1 MEDPVAQAREA
12 FAQRKYAEA
21 AALLRSV
28 PDKTGDQY
36 LEQARAEWRSGDV
49 GSAWQ
54 SCLAAADLGRA
65 AEDPQVVADAALV
78 VRPSGPWSW
87 EIADDLHALCR
98 EALTLLGAR
107 DPERT
112 KRLEAMLV
120 ATRSPWRP
128 DRDGAHQVAD
138 PEAEFAALQ
147 ARMVELVH
155 VDNVSER
162 LLLAESAMSLASA
175 PGGDEYEAW
184 ARLWR
189 MDAWYQQG
197 RRVELDAE
205 LMGLQGV
212 TRRLQ
217 EPLWDWRTLTVRS
230 SLAFLDGAFGEAA
243 ELSDAALA
251 LGSETGNPEA
261 PFVELVMR
269 SEIAVATGEGLE
281 RVEADVR
288 RVLEDAPFFARGWHA
303 HVLAALGRMDE
314 VEVIWRAL
322 SPHLEEMPRESTEWL
337 IGTAGFA
344 ALCVQVGDRA
354 HAPVLFDLLA
364 PYADLHV
371 VGGAQFPPSGPVSL
385 FLGQLVAQMGDR
397 DRARDHL
404 VAAVAHCDAL
414 HAPVMAAA
422 ARAELDAL
430 GASTGPLSH
439 RELEISELVSA
450 GLSNR
455 AIAGRLYLSE
465 RTVENHVS
473 NALRK
478 LELRSR
484 SALATWFTKEHPA

>member
-12 FAQRKYAEA
+12 YAQRRYAEA
-21 AALLRSV
+21 AALLSSV
-28 PDKTGDQY
+28 EDKSADQY
-36 LEQARAEWRSGDV
+36 LDQARAEWRAGDI
-49 GSAWQ
+49 GSAWE
-54 SCLAAADLGRA
+54 SCLVAADLGRA
-65 AEDPQVVADAALV
+65 ANDAAVVADAALV
-78 VRPSGPWSW
+78 VRSSGPWSW

-98 EALTLLGAR
+98 EALTMLGDR
-107 DPERT
+107 DPDRT
-112 KRLEAMLV
+112 KRLEAVLA

-128 DRDGAHQVAD
+128 DSDGAPQSAD

-155 VDNVSER
+155 VDHVSER
-162 LLLAESAMSLASA
+162 LGLADRAMNLASA
-175 PGGDEYEAW
+175 PAGDEYAAW

-205 LMGLQGV
+205 LMGLQSL

-217 EPLWDWRTLTVRS
+217 EPLWDWRMLTVRS
-230 SLAFLDGAFGEAA
+230 SLAFLDGNFGEAA
-243 ELSDAALA
+243 ELSRAALA
-251 LGSETGNPEA
+251 LGRESGNSEA

-281 RVEADVR
+281 QVEAEVR
-288 RVLEDAPFFARGWHA
+288 KVLEGAPFFARGWHA
-303 HVLAALGRMDE
+303 LVLAAMGRRDE
-314 VEVIWRAL
+314 AEVIWRAL
-322 SPHLEEMPRESTEWL
+322 SPHLGEMPRESTEWL
-337 IGTAGFA
+337 VGIAGFA
-344 ALCVQVGDRA
+344 ELCIQVGDRVRA
-354 HAPVLFDLLA
+354 TELFDLLA

-371 VGGAQFPPSGPVSL
+371 VGGAQFPPSGPVSF
-385 FLGQLVAQMGDR
+385 FLGRLSALLGEQE
-397 DRARDHL
+397 RARDQL
-404 VAAVAHCDAL
+404 AAAVIHCDAL

-422 ARAELDAL
+422 ARAELDTL
-430 GASTGPLSH
+430 GALTGPLSR
-439 RELEISELVSA
+439 RELEVAELVSA

-478 LELRSR
+478 LELNSR
-484 SALATWFTKEHPA
+484 SGLATWFAKENPS